1 MNTDA
6 FGALKSLRILDLSQG
21 VAGSSCTKLM
31 AGFGAEVIKVES
43 PGDGDSIRSMGPFWH
58 DEKNVETGCLFLHL
72 SASKKSVTLDI
83 TKPEGSELLRRLVPQ
98 VNAVIESYEPGF
110 MEEHGLGYDTLRTL
124 NPSLVMTSI
133 TPFGQT
139 GPYSKWKASELI
151 SYAVG
156 GYAHLTGLPERE
168 PLKSYGHIIEYHT
181 GVHAAVATLGALWRS
196 SLTGISDYID
206 VSIQAATAYV
216 VDQPPLRYRR
226 TGKLEA
232 RVGSRNSSAQPPPGY
247 FSELLPCVDGYMH
260 VHSSTSRAKPTS
272 ISDLIGD
279 PKWNDY
285 TNEGL
290 PPGKDVI
297 SEYLA
302 PWLLDKT
309 REDMLWKAQA
319 VSAPWGSV
327 LKVDEVPSDPQH
339 VERGYFGEVD
349 HPVVG
354 KVRQPGFPF
363 IMRDTPW
370 QMGRPPLLG
379 EHNDQVF
386 GQFLQIDKDEIEHL
400 RERGVV

>member
-1 MNTDA
+1 
-6 FGALKSLRILDLSQG
+6 
-21 VAGSSCTKLM
+21 
-31 AGFGAEVIKVES
+31 
-43 PGDGDSIRSMGPFWH
+43 
-58 DEKNVETGCLFLHL
+58 
-72 SASKKSVTLDI
+72 
-83 TKPEGSELLRRLVPQ
+83 
-98 VNAVIESYEPGF
+98 
-110 MEEHGLGYDTLRTL
+110 
-124 NPSLVMTSI
+124 
-133 TPFGQT
+133 
-139 GPYSKWKASELI
+139 
-151 SYAVG
+151 
-156 GYAHLTGLPERE
+156 
-168 PLKSYGHIIEYHT
+168 
-181 GVHAAVATLGALWRS
+181 
-196 SLTGISDYID
+196 
-206 VSIQAATAYV
+206 
-216 VDQPPLRYRR
+216 
-226 TGKLEA
+226 
-232 RVGSRNSSAQPPPGY
+232 
-247 FSELLPCVDGYMH
+247 MH